1 MLFGISGPGQA
12 PEDLFYK
19 NEQLGEEYI
28 FSKDVK

>member
-12 PEDLFYK
+12 PEDLCYK
-19 NEQLGEEYI
+19 NEQLGGEDV